1 MHLFSVPSAFGRW
14 ATTTSADNSLL
25 AKGGSTTVKGRDE
38 DNGVVL
44 LQLCLQMPSA
54 GGNRKQAGEGSVGI
68 GEACATAKL
77 APAEPHVISQSVS
90 LTSTST
96 PGLLQWPAHQG
107 KRLRCCNSAQLGR
120 GTGLVLIVC
129 HFPPFAG
136 RPFLGRWKRPAH
148 FVTEEWRRFPKHFPI
163 QLARSHP
170 QTKSE
175 WKRLQAQGNA
185 MVQRYSHRIVLHKEL
200 RPLR

>member
-1 MHLFSVPSAFGRW
+1 M
-14 ATTTSADNSLL
+14 
-25 AKGGSTTVKGRDE
+25 
-38 DNGVVL
+38 
-44 LQLCLQMPSA
+44 QLCLQMPSA

-136 RPFLGRWKRPAH
+136 RPFLGRWKRPTHLSLKNGGGFRSIFPSSLPVRIHKRNPNGNGNRPRAMQWCRDTH
-148 FVTEEWRRFPKHFPI
+148 TESSFIKSSGRSVRMFS
-163 QLARSHP
+163 LA
-170 QTKSE
+170 QTKSAPIVSPYRKAK
-175 WKRLQAQGNA
+175 WISLGNDDKDR
-185 MVQRYSHRIVLHKEL
+185 VKNFGS
-200 RPLR
+200 